1 MASTTTLRK
10 KLTRAA
16 ENWFESPG
24 GRTRLLPMEG
34 LRGVAVLLVFVVHA
48 HALFGSYLVTD
59 PHLFSISQYLG
70 GIGNVG
76 VDLFFALSGFL
87 IYGALVHKRIA
98 YFPFLRRRAVRIYP
112 AFLAVLSCY
121 LVISIV
127 APSESKLPG
136 SSMAA
141 MKYILENLIFLPG
154 LWPITP
160 IVTVAWSLSFEFAFY
175 LFVPL
180 AVLILPHNSRNRG
193 RRIAVIGAIW
203 VVFSLLE
210 AFVLHGAHIRML
222 SFLSGMLLQES
233 TRNGWTS
240 SLLSRTG
247 QWASILALLL
257 LAGYHFALNPKV
269 LDANSSG
276 VLSVAMLSVAVF
288 FFSFYAL
295 EYPGVLQKVCVWKPM
310 RYWGNISYSYY
321 LIHGLTLKGV
331 AILLIHLRPT
341 WHPVVAYCTAL
352 VVGLAAS
359 LASAIVLYAL
369 VERPLSLSPKKQQA
383 NTEDGKM
390 VSVSEWMR
398 SGRPAPEVSCNR

>member
-1 MASTTTLRK
+1 MASTTTLRQNI
-10 KLTRAA
+10 TRTA

-24 GRTRLLPMEG
+24 GGTRLLPMEG
-34 LRGVAVLLVFVVHA
+34 LRGMAVLLVFFVHA
-48 HALFGSYLVTD
+48 HALFGSYIATR
-59 PHLFSISQYLG
+59 PNLFSISQYLG

-98 YFPFLRRRAVRIYP
+98 YLSFLRRRAVRIYP

-127 APSESKLPG
+127 VPSASKLPG
-136 SSMAA
+136 SPTAA
-141 MKYILENLIFLPG
+141 MRYILENLIFLPG

-160 IVTVAWSLSFEFAFY
+160 IVTVAWSLSFELAFY

-180 AVLILPHNSRNRG
+180 AVLILPHDGRSRG

-222 SFLSGMLLQES
+222 SFLSGMLLQEI
-233 TRNGWTS
+233 TGNGWTG
-240 SLLSRTG
+240 SLASRTG
-247 QWASILALLL
+247 QWASILALVL
-257 LAGYHFALNPKV
+257 LAGYHFALRPKP
-269 LDANSSG
+269 LDTTSTG
-276 VLSVAMLSVAVF
+276 VLSVAMLSAAVF

-295 EYPGVLQKVCVWKPM
+295 EYPGVLQKVCVWRPM

-321 LIHGLTLKGV
+321 LMHGLTLKGV
-331 AILLIHLRPT
+331 ALLLIHLRPT
-341 WHPVVAYCTAL
+341 WHPVLTYCTAL
-352 VVGLAAS
+352 ILGLAAT
-359 LASAIVLYAL
+359 LTSAIFLYAL
-369 VERPLSLSPKKQQA
+369 VERPFSLSPKKQQA
-383 NTEDGKM
+383 KTENGEIVSISASM
-390 VSVSEWMR
+390 VKGALS
-398 SGRPAPEVSCNR
+398 PKFPCNG